1 VRSAI
6 VIATILFLLSSCS
19 RAPEHSAQKT
29 PAQHPG
35 SGHDGGFRGPY
46 LVVADTLDRFIRY
59 QDRVLALQGE
69 MLAELSRL
77 EQVDGGAAAV
87 SVIHRQ
93 VEAEEGVRRNL
104 ALTERDVEEL
114 EAMVGDVISRR
125 ATLTIDNA
133 REALREMEALASR
146 LPAEQRAEF
155 DATVAALRRQF
166 EQSRELTEERKRY
179 GAENVERILAREAE
193 LTAQWNRALAIFSGG
208 EERKGPVA
216 VERPARGSRKR

>member
-6 VIATILFLLSSCS
+6 VIATILSLLSSCS

-29 PAQHPG
+29 PADPG
-35 SGHDGGFRGPY
+35 SGHDGGLPGPY

-59 QDRVLALQGE
+59 QDRVLALQAE

-87 SVIHRQ
+87 SVIRRQ
-93 VEAEEGVRRNL
+93 VEAEEGIRRNL
-104 ALTERDVEEL
+104 VLTERDVEEL

-133 REALREMEALASR
+133 RETLPEMETLASR

-166 EQSRELTEERKRY
+166 EESRELAEERKRY

-193 LTAQWNRALAIFSGG
+193 LTAQWNRAIAIFSGV
-208 EERKGPVA
+208 EERKRPVA